1 MFSSTPDERLDWE
14 VTQEQYDYIK
24 NLWIKHVTNEAEGNI
39 DVVLTTMTDDC
50 VYEIVETGEKWIG
63 HEGAR
68 TFYDTLTKAVP
79 DAVFELLDIAI
90 GPQGVLGIANM
101 RGTQKA
107 PFAGNDGTGQKIFWR
122 LINMFSW
129 DPVKL
134 KFTGERIYSL
144 KPVIGK

>member
-1 MFSSTPDERLDWE
+1 MFSSTPDERLNWE

-39 DVVLTTMTDDC
+39 DAVLTTMTDDC

-79 DAVFELLDIAI
+79 DAAFELLDIAI

-107 PFAGNDGTGQKIFWR
+107 PFAGNDQTGQQIYWR

-129 DPVKL
+129 DPVNK

-144 KPVIGK
+144 KPVNNN